1 MASGKLAGVAN
12 PTSNTILYQ
21 SGGYYTT
28 SSVLTIANTTG
39 SAVTADV
46 ALRDFDQALTM
57 DAGTYKFHEG
67 NVFSGYYVTLDQTI
81 GRTSVTPGTTLH
93 DATAEKTFKFHD
105 TVPAGTQ
112 TVNVKAV
119 ALTPITFEAATLNFQ
134 AGDTLTNG
142 TASGYVYDVRNDDD
156 DTTTP
161 ANERVLWVGDI
172 TGGTFADG
180 DTITGSVSSASGT
193 ISAGGVGTAI
203 NKFTYQDPN
212 HATSTVYQVF
222 QINNLL
228 TMFTDRTYR
237 FDLSDSS
244 LTGLDFKLSTT
255 ANGEFGPDNDFT
267 ATADNGTEFTTGVT
281 TSGTIGSAGAYLEIN
296 MDTAGLAAGSLLFAY
311 EGTTGTAANSQ
322 YGQILPN
329 ITGNGAFAISN
340 QFTYN
345 SIYVYDVTGGDL
357 AINETFTAGTTTYT
371 ITAVNTGPYGYIRR
385 WVPAG
390 PTLHVIQGL
399 NSDAVANGDTFL
411 DSPNEV
417 GGQRT
422 MATASTAGSVTD
434 IPAGSMVMSGYSI
447 AANSM
452 EKVSSLVVGHGD
464 SLVVNGGATG
474 LNFVLS
480 GFTDS
485 TTDWA
490 PTNYKF
496 SDLAG
501 AGAGGGAPG
510 GAGGDAG
517 DGGAGGGAP

>member
-67 NVFSGYYVTLDQTI
+67 NVFSAYSITLDQTI
-81 GRTSVTPGTTLH
+81 GRDSVTPGTTLS

-112 TVNVKAV
+112 TINVKAV

-134 AGDTLTNG
+134 AGDTVTNG
-142 TASGYVYDVRNDDD
+142 TASGVVYDVRNDDD
-156 DTTTP
+156 TTT
-161 ANERVLWVGDI
+161 AGTIESVMYVGDI
-172 TGGTFADG
+172 TGGTFAEG
-180 DTITGSVSSASGT
+180 DTISGSLSSASAT
-193 ISAGGVGTAI
+193 IAAGGIGTAL
-203 NKFTYQDPN
+203 NKFVFQEPN
-212 HATSTVYQVF
+212 HPTSTVYQVF
-222 QINNLL
+222 QVDNLL
-228 TMFTDRTYR
+228 SLFTDRIYR

-244 LTGLDFKLSTT
+244 LTGLSFKLSET
-255 ANGEFGPDNDFT
+255 ANGEWGQDNDFT
-267 ATADNGTEFTTGVT
+267 QTTDNGTEFTTGVT
-281 TSGTIGSAGAYLEIN
+281 YNGTVGSAGAYLEIN
-296 MDTAGLAAGSLLFAY
+296 MDTAGLAAGSLLYPY
-311 EGTTGTAANSQ
+311 EGTTGTAANSE
-322 YGQILPN
+322 YGQLLPN
-329 ITGNGAFAISN
+329 ISGNGAFAVSN

-345 SIYVYDVTGGDL
+345 AIYVYDVTGGDL

-371 ITAVNTGPYGYIRR
+371 ITAVSTGPYGYVRR

-399 NSDAVANGDTFL
+399 NSAAVANGDAFL
-411 DSPNEV
+411 DTPNEV

-422 MATASTAGSVTD
+422 MATASTAGSITD

-474 LNFVLS
+474 LNFVLT

-490 PTNYKF
+490 PTNYTF

-501 AGAGGGAPG
+501 AGGGGGTPG

-517 DGGAGGGAP
+517 DGGAGG

>member
-67 NVFSGYYVTLDQTI
+67 NVFSGYAITLDQTI
-81 GRTSVTPGTTLH
+81 GRDTLTPGTALT
-93 DATAEKTFKFHD
+93 DATAEKEFHYHD
-105 TVPAGTQ
+105 VVPAGTQ
-112 TVNVKAV
+112 TINVKAV
-119 ALTPITFEAATLNFQ
+119 AVTPITFEAATLNFQ
-134 AGDTLTNG
+134 AGDTVTNG
-142 TASGYVYDVRNDDD
+142 TASGYIYEVRNDDD
-156 DTTTP
+156 TTT
-161 ANERVLWVGDI
+161 AGINESVMYVGDI

-180 DTITGSVSSASGT
+180 DTISGSVSSASAT
-193 ISAGGVGTAI
+193 ISASGIGTAT
-203 NKFTYQDPN
+203 NKFAFQNPSGTDTDYQL
-212 HATSTVYQVF
+212 YQVD
-222 QINNLL
+222 NTLSL
-228 TMFTDRTYR
+228 FTDRIYR

-244 LTGLDFKLSTT
+244 LTGLVPKFSTT
-255 ANGEFGPDNDFT
+255 VNGEWTTTPNAGV
-267 ATADNGTEFTTGVT
+267 EFTTGVT
-281 TSGTIGSAGAYLEIN
+281 SSGTVGSANAYIEIN
-296 MDTAGLAAGSLLFAY
+296 METSGLAAASQLFMY
-311 EGTTGTAANSQ
+311 EATTGTAANES
-322 YGQILPN
+322 YGSTLPN
-329 ITGNGAFAISN
+329 ITGTGGFSVSN

-345 SIYVYDVTGGDL
+345 AIYVYDITGGDL

-371 ITAVNTGPYGYIRR
+371 ITAVTTGPYGYVRR

-390 PTLHVIQGL
+390 PTLHVIQGK
-399 NSDAVANGDTFL
+399 NSAAVANGDTFL

-422 MATASTAGSVTD
+422 MATASTAGSITD

-490 PTNYKF
+490 PVNYKF
-496 SDLAG
+496 TNL
-501 AGAGGGAPG
+501 AGGGAGGAAPG
-510 GAGGDAG
+510 DAGGDAG
-517 DGGAGGGAP
+517 DGGAGGTP